1 MRCNSLCRCAGPSRN
16 KRDGWAA
23 SFESDHAN
31 LPRDRW
37 SMGFIGL
44 VRQYETYRVGETM
57 LRALKRPNC
66 IGFKSAPFISCSLT
80 GSDGFVVQGNP

>member
-1 MRCNSLCRCAGPSRN
+1 
-16 KRDGWAA
+16 
-23 SFESDHAN
+23 
-31 LPRDRW
+31 
-37 SMGFIGL
+37 MGFIGL